1 MNRMGIKDKWQH
13 FFHTVS
19 HPADGYYWI
28 RHQEQGSLGI
38 AFLMVLLYGIVFS
51 MNRISSSFIVNDIEP
66 RTVNLP
72 AELAGVILLYL
83 ILCVGNWSVTCL
95 MDGEGRFKDI
105 LIAAGYAL
113 FPMMAATAAAT
124 AVSHLVAENEEA
136 FYTLLIGLGT
146 AYTVI
151 MLVIGIMQVHNYTFG
166 KTLITLFLT
175 VVAMLIIIF
184 LGLLVINFITQ
195 VYSFFRGI
203 YMELIFRV

>member
-28 RHQEQGSLGI
+28 RHQEKGSLGI

-83 ILCVGNWSVTCL
+83 ILCIGNWSVTCL

>member
-1 MNRMGIKDKWQH
+1 MNRAAMKDKWLH

-28 RHQEQGSLGI
+28 RHQEKGSLGI
-38 AFLMVLLYGIVFS
+38 AFLMVLLYGIAFS
-51 MNRISSSFIVNDIEP
+51 MNRISASFIVNDIEP

-83 ILCVGNWSVTCL
+83 ILCIGNWSVTCL

>member
-28 RHQEQGSLGI
+28 RHQEKGSLGI

-175 VVAMLIIIF
+175 VAAMLIIIF

>member
-28 RHQEQGSLGI
+28 RHQEKGSLWI

-66 RTVNLP
+66 RTVTLP

-175 VVAMLIIIF
+175 LVAMLIIIF

>member
-28 RHQEQGSLGI
+28 RHQEKGSLWI

>member
-28 RHQEQGSLGI
+28 RHQEKGSLWI

-175 VVAMLIIIF
+175 VAAMLIIIF

>member
-1 MNRMGIKDKWQH
+1 MNRLGIKDKWQH

-28 RHQEQGSLGI
+28 RHQEKGSLWI

-203 YMELIFRV
+203 YMELVFRV

>member
-28 RHQEQGSLGI
+28 RHQEKGSLGI

>member
-28 RHQEQGSLGI
+28 RHQEKGSLWI

-95 MDGEGRFKDI
+95 MDGEGRFIDI

>member
-28 RHQEQGSLGI
+28 RHQEKGSLWI

-203 YMELIFRV
+203 YMELVFRV

>member
-28 RHQEQGSLGI
+28 RHQEKGSLWI

-175 VVAMLIIIF
+175 LVAMLIIIF

>member
-28 RHQEQGSLGI
+28 RHQEKGSLWI

-124 AVSHLVAENEEA
+124 TVSHLVAENEEA

>member
-28 RHQEQGSLGI
+28 RHQEKGSLWI

-203 YMELIFRV
+203 YMKLIFRV

>member
-1 MNRMGIKDKWQH
+1 M
-13 FFHTVS
+13 
-19 HPADGYYWI
+19 
-28 RHQEQGSLGI
+28 
-38 AFLMVLLYGIVFS
+38 
-51 MNRISSSFIVNDIEP
+51 
-66 RTVNLP
+66 
-72 AELAGVILLYL
+72 
-83 ILCVGNWSVTCL
+83 
-95 MDGEGRFKDI
+95 
-105 LIAAGYAL
+105 
-113 FPMMAATAAAT
+113 
-124 AVSHLVAENEEA
+124 AENEEA

>member
-28 RHQEQGSLGI
+28 RHQEKGSLGI

-151 MLVIGIMQVHNYTFG
+151 MLVIGIMQVHNYNFV
-166 KTLITLFLT
+166 KTLITLFLK